1 MTEQWGSEPKA
12 DFGGAVPE
20 ARGSQPAPDAA
31 APQQQT
37 ANQSMPIP
45 PRPMSEQR
53 SAGLAGAW
61 WANGAPPAPANDD
74 AATVPLGGS
83 ERAKLDAEL
92 HESSPEAAPA
102 VTRHEPQAEAPQM
115 DAPAPAPATPAPA
128 PATPAPAPASNSPV
142 ASEAQVSGSVA
153 PKVGAAAASEQA
165 PNPMGESDASDRS
178 AGPASAEAAPAS
190 AEVAPVPVS
199 APAEAT
205 ASSEHTEELEPAIGS
220 QPPAFGAFGEDQ
232 PFNARGT
239 QPQFGAPAPA
249 PAQGQFGQPAP
260 APGQFGQPAPAQG
273 QFGQPAPAQGQFGQP
288 GPGFPA
294 PSHLPNYTPAPGQA
308 PKRSKLVGIIALLLG
323 LIAVVLVCFIEGV
336 EFVTAGL
343 IVGLIALVL
352 GILGIK
358 KSSKALSGI
367 GLALGSIAIIGS
379 ILTYLILAFV

>member
-12 DFGGAVPE
+12 DFGGAAPE

-128 PATPAPAPASNSPV
+128 PASNSPV
-142 ASEAQVSGSVA
+142 ASEAQVSGSAA

-165 PNPMGESDASDRS
+165 PNPMGEPDAADRS
-178 AGPASAEAAPAS
+178 AAPASAEAAPAS

-205 ASSEHTEELEPAIGS
+205 ASSEHTEQLEPAIGS

-232 PFNARGT
+232 SFNARGA
-239 QPQFGAPAPA
+239 QSQFGAPAPA

-260 APGQFGQPAPAQG
+260 VQG

-288 GPGFPA
+288 GPGFPT

-308 PKRSKLVGIIALLLG
+308 PKRSKLIGIIALLLG
-323 LIAVVLVCFIEGV
+323 LIAAVLVCFIEGV

>member
-128 PATPAPAPASNSPV
+128 PASNSPV
-142 ASEAQVSGSVA
+142 ASEAQVSGSAA

-165 PNPMGESDASDRS
+165 PNPMGESDAADRS
-178 AGPASAEAAPAS
+178 AAPASAEAAPAS
-190 AEVAPVPVS
+190 AEVAPASAEVAPVS
-199 APAEAT
+199 AQAEAT
-205 ASSEHTEELEPAIGS
+205 ASSEHTEQLEPAIGS

-232 PFNARGT
+232 SFNARGA
-239 QPQFGAPAPA
+239 QSQFGAPAPA

-260 APGQFGQPAPAQG
+260 VQGQFGQPAPVQG

-308 PKRSKLVGIIALLLG
+308 PKRSKLIGIIALLLG
-323 LIAVVLVCFIEGV
+323 LIAAVLVCFIEGV

>member
-12 DFGGAVPE
+12 DFGGAAPE

-128 PATPAPAPASNSPV
+128 PASNSPV
-142 ASEAQVSGSVA
+142 ASEAQVSGSAA

-165 PNPMGESDASDRS
+165 PNPMGESDAADRS
-178 AGPASAEAAPAS
+178 AAPASAEAAPAS
-190 AEVAPVPVS
+190 AEVAPASAEVAPVS
-199 APAEAT
+199 AQAEAT
-205 ASSEHTEELEPAIGS
+205 ASSEHTEQLEPAIGS

-232 PFNARGT
+232 SFNARGA
-239 QPQFGAPAPA
+239 QSQFGAPAPA
-249 PAQGQFGQPAP
+249 PAQ
-260 APGQFGQPAPAQG
+260 GQFGQPAPAQG

-308 PKRSKLVGIIALLLG
+308 PKRSKLIGIIALLLG
-323 LIAVVLVCFIEGV
+323 LIAAVLVCFIEGV

>member
-12 DFGGAVPE
+12 DFGGAAPE

-31 APQQQT
+31 APQQQA

-74 AATVPLGGS
+74 AATVPLGES

-102 VTRHEPQAEAPQM
+102 VTPHEPQAEAPQM
-115 DAPAPAPATPAPA
+115 DAPAPAPATPAP
-128 PATPAPAPASNSPV
+128 TPASNSPV
-142 ASEAQVSGSVA
+142 ASEAQVSGSAA

-165 PNPMGESDASDRS
+165 PNPMGESDAADRS
-178 AGPASAEAAPAS
+178 AAPASAEAAPAS
-190 AEVAPVPVS
+190 TEVTPVPAS

-205 ASSEHTEELEPAIGS
+205 ASSEHTEQLEPAIGS

-232 PFNARGT
+232 PFNARGA
-239 QPQFGAPAPA
+239 QSQFGAPAHA

-260 APGQFGQPAPAQG
+260 AQGQFGQPAPAQG

-308 PKRSKLVGIIALLLG
+308 PKRSRLVGIIALLLG

>member
-12 DFGGAVPE
+12 DFGGAAPE

-115 DAPAPAPATPAPA
+115 DAPAPAPA
-128 PATPAPAPASNSPV
+128 SNSPV
-142 ASEAQVSGSVA
+142 ASEAQVSGSAA

-165 PNPMGESDASDRS
+165 PNPMGESDAADRS
-178 AGPASAEAAPAS
+178 AAPASAEAAPAS
-190 AEVAPVPVS
+190 AEVVPASAEVAPVS
-199 APAEAT
+199 AQAEAT
-205 ASSEHTEELEPAIGS
+205 AWSEHTEQLEPAIGS

-232 PFNARGT
+232 SFNARGA
-239 QPQFGAPAPA
+239 QSQFGAPAPA

-260 APGQFGQPAPAQG
+260 VQG

-308 PKRSKLVGIIALLLG
+308 PKRSKLIGIIALLLG
-323 LIAVVLVCFIEGV
+323 LIAAVLVCFIEGV

>member
-1 MTEQWGSEPKA
+1 
-12 DFGGAVPE
+12 
-20 ARGSQPAPDAA
+20 
-31 APQQQT
+31 
-37 ANQSMPIP
+37 
-45 PRPMSEQR
+45 
-53 SAGLAGAW
+53 
-61 WANGAPPAPANDD
+61 
-74 AATVPLGGS
+74 
-83 ERAKLDAEL
+83 
-92 HESSPEAAPA
+92 
-102 VTRHEPQAEAPQM
+102 
-115 DAPAPAPATPAPA
+115 
-128 PATPAPAPASNSPV
+128 
-142 ASEAQVSGSVA
+142 
-153 PKVGAAAASEQA
+153 
-165 PNPMGESDASDRS
+165 MGESDASDRS